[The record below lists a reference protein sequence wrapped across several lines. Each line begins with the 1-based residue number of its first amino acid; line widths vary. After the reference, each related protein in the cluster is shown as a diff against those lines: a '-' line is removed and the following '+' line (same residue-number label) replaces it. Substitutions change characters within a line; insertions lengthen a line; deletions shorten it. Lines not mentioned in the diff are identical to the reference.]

1 MDIDPDR
8 LRAIVG
14 ALGGVAVYG
23 LVQVGALST
32 GERANL
38 RDLTIR
44 LACAT
49 ASAVISAG
57 GNPVLMDTDPA
68 TLSTTA
74 ASASKARIAQSVAI
88 CAELAATGSWPNFQS
103 STNVIV
109 L

>member
-23 LVQVGALST
+23 LVQIGALSVA
-32 GERANL
+32 ERSNL

-49 ASAVISAG
+49 ASAVI
-57 GNPVLMDTDPA
+57 
-68 TLSTTA
+68 
-74 ASASKARIAQSVAI
+74 
-88 CAELAATGSWPNFQS
+88 LAAFFVKAALPVIPWPAMREAYLFGFVVGAFSWELLPLLFR
-103 STNVIV
+103 VV
-109 L
+109 KRRAAERVEKL